1 MTTKDRAANK
11 LINEKSPYLLQHA
24 HNPVNWYP
32 WGEEAFHK
40 AKAEDK
46 PMFLSVGYSTCH
58 WCHVMA
64 HESFEDDRAAELLNR
79 EFIAIKV
86 DREERPDVDAVY
98 MAVCQA
104 LTGSGGWPLTIIMT
118 PEQKPFYAGTYL
130 PKNSRYGMTGLMELL
145 EEVSRQWKTDR
156 GKLLTSGDEITAFMQ
171 KHAPDRNRA
180 ERGKGEL
187 LNKAPRFF
195 ARSFDKDWG
204 GFGDAPKFPA
214 PHNLIYLMRY
224 SVSGQDDY
232 ALLMAERTLE
242 HMFRGGIFDH
252 IGGGFS
258 RYSTDKKWLIPHF
271 EKMLYDN
278 ALLVIAYLEAFQITC
293 RPLYRS
299 VAQKTLDYVL
309 EELTDPEGGF
319 YCGQDADSEGV
330 EGKYYAFTQKEII
343 EVLGEVDGAL
353 FCSWFGI
360 TESGNFEGKSI
371 PNLLD
376 NPRFEEDDP
385 VISALCR
392 KLYKYRLKRTRL
404 HKDDKVLTAWNAL
417 MITALSKAGHILDE
431 PRYLQ
436 AARRA
441 QRFIS
446 NSLTDGSGRL
456 LRRWKDGEAAHNGQ
470 LEDYAFYGLALLA
483 LYGATF
489 DPEYLSAAAD
499 ISERMCLFFLDSK
512 NGGFYIYANDAEKL
526 ITRPKDIYDGAL
538 PSGNAAAALLLT
550 RLAGLTGEEA
560 WRKASDLQIS
570 FVTGAIG
577 DYPLGNSVSL
587 LALMEIYYPSR
598 ELLCVTAG
606 QKAPEELIALLREK
620 MIPNLTVMI
629 KTPDNQRQL
638 ASAAP
643 FTAAYPFPAEGTRY
657 YLCSGK
663 TCSAPARDISELQK
677 LLSET

>member
-1 MTTKDRAANK
+1 MTIKDRATNK

-24 HNPVNWYP
+24 YNPVDWYP
-32 WGEEAFHK
+32 WGDEAFQK

-46 PMFLSVGYSTCH
+46 PVFLSVGYSTCH

-64 HESFEDDRAAELLNR
+64 HESFEDEKAAELLNR

-118 PEQKPFYAGTYL
+118 PEQKPFFAGTYL
-130 PKNSRYGMTGLMELL
+130 PKNSRYGILGLMELL

-156 GKLLTSGDEITAFMQ
+156 EKLLTSGDEITAFMQ
-171 KHAPDRNRA
+171 KQSLGINRT
-180 ERGKGEL
+180 ERSAGEIL
-187 LNKAPRFF
+187 DKAPRFF
-195 ARSFDKDWG
+195 ARSFDKEWG

-214 PHNLIYLMRY
+214 PHNLVYLIRY
-224 SVSGQDDY
+224 SVLQQDDY
-232 ALLMAERTLE
+232 ALLMAEHTLE
-242 HMFRGGIFDH
+242 QMYRGGIFDH

-278 ALLVIAYLEAFQITC
+278 ALLAIAYLEAFQLTR
-293 RPLYRS
+293 RPLYRT
-299 VAQKTLDYVL
+299 VVRKTLDYVL
-309 EELTDPEGGF
+309 DELTDSEGGF

-330 EGKYYAFTQKEII
+330 EGKYYAFTQEELI
-343 EVLGEVDGAL
+343 EVLGKTDGAL

-360 TESGNFEGKSI
+360 TGSGNFEGKSI
-371 PNLLD
+371 PNVLD

-385 VISALCR
+385 VISDLCR

-404 HKDDKVLTAWNAL
+404 HKDDKVLTSWNAL
-417 MITALSKAGHILDE
+417 MITALSKAGRILDE

-436 AARRA
+436 AARKA

-446 NSLTDGSGRL
+446 NSMTDGSGRL
-456 LRRWKDGEAAHNGQ
+456 LRRWKDGEAAHHGQ
-470 LEDYAFYGLALLA
+470 LDDYAFYGLALIE
-483 LYGATF
+483 LYNATF
-489 DPEYLSAAAD
+489 DPFYLEAAAD
-499 ISERMCLFFLDSK
+499 MSRRLLTLFSDRE
-512 NGGFYIYANDAEKL
+512 NNGFYIYANDAEKL

-538 PSGNAAAALLLT
+538 PSGNAAVALLLT
-550 RLAGLTGEEA
+550 RLAGLTGEEE
-560 WRKASDLQIS
+560 WRKAGDMQMR
-570 FVTGAIG
+570 FVTGSIG
-577 DYPLGNSVSL
+577 DYPLGSSVSL

-606 QKAPEELIALLREK
+606 QKAPEELTEFLREK
-620 MIPNLTVMI
+620 MIPNLTVMVR
-629 KTPDNQRQL
+629 TPDNQRQL
-638 ASAAP
+638 KAAAP
-643 FTAAYPFPAEGTRY
+643 FTTSYPFPATGTLY
-657 YLCSGK
+657 YLCRDK
-663 TCSAPARDISELQK
+663 TCSAPVSDVMELQK
-677 LLSET
+677 LLLDN